1 MIDDPV
7 SRWMSSEI
15 RAVSASST
23 VRDATR
29 ELVEAR
35 VSGLPVVDEAGR
47 IVGVFSL
54 TDASRVLSDA
64 ARADADDSFYEPAA
78 LLSLLAARERFEL
91 GDMPV
96 STVMS
101 RHVLSTRGDESIRAA
116 AAKMAARGVHRLVV
130 LGEGDTLRG
139 VLTALDVCKA
149 VAQ

>member
-7 SRWMSSEI
+7 SRWMSSGI
-15 RAVSASST
+15 RAVSSSAS

-29 ELVEAR
+29 ELVESR
-35 VSGLPVVDEAGR
+35 VSGLPVVDEVDR

-54 TDASRVLSDA
+54 TDAGRVLSDGS
-64 ARADADDSFYEPAA
+64 RADADDSFYEPAA
-78 LLSLLAARERFEL
+78 LLSLLAEREKFEL

-101 RHVLSTRGDESIRAA
+101 RHVLSTTPDSTIREAA
-116 AAKMAARGVHRLVV
+116 AQMAARGVHRLVV